1 MTSATKT
8 CRRCG
13 EPIPP
18 GALGGNCPRCLVALA
33 LSTHDDKSSKA
44 LPGDLPER
52 FRPSRYFGDYE
63 ILGELARGGM
73 GVIYRAR
80 QLSLNRPVALKMIA
94 AGQLA
99 TSGQIRR
106 FHVEAEAAAR
116 LDHPNIVPIYEVGE
130 HQGQHFYSMKLID
143 GGTIADSGTPASLS
157 PSSSSQSRS
166 DQSAIAKVV
175 AQVARAVHYAHQRGV
190 LHRDL
195 KPTNILVD
203 AEGQPHVTDF
213 GLAKLFEEDSSLT
226 QSVAVLG
233 TPAYMAPELASG
245 KAAEA
250 TTAADVYSIG
260 ALLYE

>member
-33 LSTHDDKSSKA
+33 LSTHDDKSSREA
-44 LPGDLPER
+44 GDLSER

-80 QLSLNRPVALKMIA
+80 QLSLNRPVALKMVA

-99 TSGQIRR
+99 TSGQVRR

-130 HQGQHFYSMKLID
+130 HQGQHFYSMKLIE
-143 GGTIADSGTPASLS
+143 GGTIAECGM
-157 PSSSSQSRS
+157 RS
-166 DQSAIAKVV
+166 AEFERAGVDEGDIRQSAV
-175 AQVARAVHYAHQRGV
+175 A
-190 LHRDL
+190 
-195 KPTNILVD
+195 T
-203 AEGQPHVTDF
+203 
-213 GLAKLFEEDSSLT
+213 
-226 QSVAVLG
+226 
-233 TPAYMAPELASG
+233 M
-245 KAAEA
+245 
-250 TTAADVYSIG
+250 
-260 ALLYE
+260 